1 MQEIPFTQ
9 GDSPERNTWIC
20 EHFHLTNAKV
30 QANLEKYLQMPQIQM
45 EMPKDVSTEAAQ
57 LSWMTEL
64 AAKRS
69 ATGWTHFCT
78 LLHTFNCRVPCV
90 FLDYQILTDFEL
102 FKDAMITEATR
113 SSGLCAGTRSA
124 RLKPHVRLGHS
135 MLVKV
140 SLQAINYPQMAYCR
154 ATQSCLPINHGV
166 HTLHQQK
173 QVILQYTISAC
184 LGEVICSLSSSASAV
199 CCCGPLH

>member
-1 MQEIPFTQ
+1 MHPVVVNGCSLPRTFGLGSAVLTIRNVKRLGRSAHLESGSPHALAHAAGLPCRQGIQFRQICKLYVSWANIGLLVLNADLVQEIPFTQ

-20 EHFHLTNAKV
+20 EHFYLTNAKV
-30 QANLEKYLQMPQIQM
+30 QANLERYLQMPQIQM

-90 FLDYQILTDFEL
+90 FLDYQMLTDFE
-102 FKDAMITEATR
+102 
-113 SSGLCAGTRSA
+113 
-124 RLKPHVRLGHS
+124 
-135 MLVKV
+135 
-140 SLQAINYPQMAYCR
+140 
-154 ATQSCLPINHGV
+154 
-166 HTLHQQK
+166 
-173 QVILQYTISAC
+173 
-184 LGEVICSLSSSASAV
+184 
-199 CCCGPLH
+199 